1 MLHKPAMDL
10 TSKNMYDTFKD
21 KIWKE
26 LGPLDP
32 NWFDILSRQASA
44 EEGNA
49 SDQDELCA
57 NQEGNFK
64 VPSDKTGLN
73 SQPFSTPKVF
83 RHRRVVSP
91 HTQDD
96 TFTAEQEKEALPWTA
111 THSPH
116 FLGVSKQ
123 GVSEVKHEEIQPPS
137 EISFELLHTPNIS
150 EVSHAKCISES
161 LGAQINPDISWTSS
175 LNTPPAVPSTLIL
188 TKNNESLTP
197 GGITAG
203 ENVVIVQKL
212 FPSLSNISKADASS
226 SKSKE
231 ITAVFQD
238 ALHPEDSSHNIPQPS
253 SNQTE
258 EHWQQKLPDA
268 IKDGEIRNAITSVL
282 DGAEN
287 ALSIFFANSSSALR
301 KVKPVRI
308 QRKQIVPTKEHSYSS
323 QKPTTTSANASS
335 TKEKRSEQKSPG
347 VPVTPPTTSKA
358 EPGMSQWSP
367 LSLSQI
373 PAGTADISTKRS
385 QNYLNSERL
394 VRPQK
399 IAAFELI
406 KKKRTFVYNIG
417 GLKPPAQSK
426 ETPRQMMDSS
436 LQCRDSEQEGSDTLV
451 ANIPNEKECNSN
463 QNNVLQIQGH
473 SNQEKPQPRV
483 QDCDSS
489 DMSQLC
495 REFANDFSQIIPF
508 SSKEIDGLKKNQ
520 SQFSPSVC
528 LSAVK
533 QAKQK
538 ARLSMLQHDVDMAG
552 IRYPTDDG
560 SKGDSGF
567 LSAAVDTATMTT
579 SDVHGPSNTCG
590 SPPCLKP
597 IIHSTPPFQSTTK
610 EILQNDYN
618 VLIEETPQH
627 SELDS
632 ERSCDIRTQSTSPQQ
647 RAISNPP
654 SLPLKADVSH
664 SYPHTSGFKTA
675 SNKGITISLSNL
687 AKAKILLEETEN
699 QTSVG
704 QPAKCGKA
712 IQHKPLGTNAPVKDK
727 TCKSNV
733 KLSPKESRNDSC
745 PLTASQKADVTELC
759 TLLEEA
765 NSQFEFTQFKTTVI
779 KQQAGNTSSQ
789 TLDKELDSD
798 LLTGID
804 FDDSFSSN
812 AQKDMTM
819 TIMPK
824 KKNPVMDITSCEISD
839 AKRKPPEEP
848 KKEISSIGVDIV
860 SQDMCSPSSTKTRYP
875 QRNEQAELSESD
887 NDYAML
893 KGGFKTAGENVLRVS
908 KKCLFKARNLFADLE
923 ERPTYRKIEKESKVK
938 HNLDFNKGSESPKVN
953 PKGHVEQVGTSFSDE
968 QVLNLESEAAL
979 IFGSTSLNGFQLASG
994 KAISVSA
1001 KHLEQANDLFK
1012 EFGVFENGCSAFGR
1026 EGNCNKSPAKS
1037 SNGKKLSKLK
1047 NVVLSMKSIAEKKAE
1062 GVIAIND
1069 KPSLS
1074 NAISIHGNLLTN
1086 STSPPFYPT
1095 TKDSESSAI
1104 EQLNNKDGICLT
1116 NVEDATMSNNGF
1128 VAASGKSVTLSS
1140 EALQKARALFN
1151 DISLDS
1157 TTSSHTKRR
1166 DEKQENIP
1174 KVNCGYMTVA
1184 GKKVPVSKKNLRKSK
1199 PFFKAFDKA
1208 GSPEAM
1214 AEMEAFI
1221 KNRNVPSELCSS
1233 TVYNEET
1240 EKRCTENTG
1249 KLKMENLNTLPRQN
1263 IGFQTAS
1270 GKGVTISSEALKK
1283 AKSLLSECEKCND
1296 ANTISSEEFKK
1307 RQTPLKECEERVLK
1321 SGQPSSSS
1329 SGLPAADNSQ
1339 VTPSLEP
1346 ILKHKDLFRD
1356 VNLKT
1361 DFSTDTL
1368 KYDENQAYP
1377 GHLRRVDFGFTT
1389 AKGAKISVSHKGL
1402 LKARH
1407 LMKDFEESVSTHFYE
1422 KDEFKEDHETPA
1434 KDGTNTQLLSRVCY
1448 EKKGHKPDLNVAERI
1463 FEKGCNDDMLSMVKG
1478 KPTHMSLHNCGFKT
1492 AAGKGVNISFN
1503 ALEKAK
1509 TLLGEHEWQK
1519 DKIGVNP
1526 PQNITVVSQSCP
1538 PCSSNG
1544 FLAASDKQLA
1554 VSSKALHKAKALFSD
1569 IHFSTDTS
1577 NASDKRTSDVKHE
1590 AQQKEIER
1598 GNNRF
1603 GFTTAGGAKV
1613 HVSEESLSKAS
1624 QLFKDCAGPAIDRS
1638 IEKNGNSCNLPNT
1651 NEKDMPMNDSVSLFV
1666 TLQEASNASEDTESF
1681 CANKINKSNKKQIQ
1695 EEKSSQAGL
1704 AHDFPKEKTLLDC
1717 NGDQVACHQK
1727 LEVLQLDESSTLSE
1741 VQSFNLTGCSET
1753 QQMLFV
1759 QEALDCTKALLQ
1771 DEGLPDHSLSLTLE
1785 SEPQH
1790 DSLKSIDRASKEYQR
1805 KGKRRI
1811 DDKNIPGHPP
1821 LKRRLLD
1828 EFDQTIGG
1836 TNTMFHPVK
1845 SFPNALIK
1853 DRGSFIYS
1861 DSLQPNITGPHRDA
1875 KRYFEA
1881 KSQNT
1886 TSAQYLTKVD
1896 GKSMGSRTP
1905 GFAPPF
1911 IGNLKPKTS
1920 ESAMTKNSTKSPAFV
1935 PPFKKR
1941 STMVQEIPLQ
1951 PQAEE
1956 DKCSKLNLKPP
1967 TSTFKPPME
1976 KTDDVSHLS
1985 DNTMDTV
1992 NKKQGLTVGCG
2003 TASSGTKAQST
2014 DDSLFRCQD
2023 LQKFIELARDMQDMR
2038 IQKKKRQTI
2047 RPLPGSLFLTKT
2059 SGVERVPL
2067 KVAVNR
2073 IPPGKY
2079 TSKQLYSHGVHNH
2092 VSEVSSETAES
2103 FRFSL
2108 LQYFKKDVFADNGG
2122 VQLGDGG
2129 WLIPSN
2135 DGTAGKEE
2143 FYRALCDTPGVDPKL
2158 ISEAWVYNHY
2168 RWIVWKQASMERC
2181 FPEVM
2186 GSLCLTPEQ
2195 VLLQLKY
2202 RYDVEVDHSR
2212 RPALRKI
2219 TEKDDT
2225 AAKTLVL
2232 CVCGIVTDGL
2242 STNEKIHNDA
2252 KTPQGADPQSQSPAA
2267 VIWLTDGWYAIK
2279 AQLDKPLTAMVHRG
2293 RLAVGGKLMV
2303 HGAQLVG
2310 SQDACPPLEA
2320 PESLMLKICANSCR
2334 PVRWDVKLGFYKD
2347 PRPFLLPVSCLYSDG
2362 GPVGCV
2368 DIIIL
2373 RSYPIQWMER
2383 TPDGVVFR
2391 SIRAEEKE
2399 ARQYNTRKHIA
2410 MEALFAKLQAEFEQ
2424 EEKAKGKSTRRRQTL
2439 NRQDIASLQDGEELY
2454 EAVGDDPA
2462 HLQAHLSE
2470 QQLEILQSF
2479 RRSLMDKKQAELQDR
2494 YRRAL
2499 EVEGNEGN
2507 ELSFP
2512 KRDVTTVWRLCF
2524 TDAVLQSSRVYQ
2536 LNLWRP
2542 PSDVQSLLKE
2552 GSRYKVYNLSTTEG
2566 KKRSCVESLQFTGT
2580 KKTRFEEMQVR

>member
-1 MLHKPAMDL
+1 MLFWGSFL
-10 TSKNMYDTFKD
+10 
-21 KIWKE
+21 E

-96 TFTAEQEKEALPWTA
+96 TFTAKNKVHPLC
-111 THSPH
+111 
-116 FLGVSKQ
+116 VSIKQ
-123 GVSEVKHEEIQPPS
+123 
-137 EISFELLHTPNIS
+137 
-150 EVSHAKCISES
+150 VSHAKCISES

-188 TKNNESLTP
+188 SKGCTTVLKN
-197 GGITAG
+197 
-203 ENVVIVQKL
+203 
-212 FPSLSNISKADASS
+212 
-226 SKSKE
+226 
-231 ITAVFQD
+231 

-373 PAGTADISTKRS
+373 PAGTADIST
-385 QNYLNSERL
+385 N
-394 VRPQK
+394 
-399 IAAFELI
+399 
-406 KKKRTFVYNIG
+406 
-417 GLKPPAQSK
+417 
-426 ETPRQMMDSS
+426 
-436 LQCRDSEQEGSDTLV
+436 
-451 ANIPNEKECNSN
+451 
-463 QNNVLQIQGH
+463 
-473 SNQEKPQPRV
+473 
-483 QDCDSS
+483 
-489 DMSQLC
+489 
-495 REFANDFSQIIPF
+495 
-508 SSKEIDGLKKNQ
+508 
-520 SQFSPSVC
+520 
-528 LSAVK
+528 
-533 QAKQK
+533 
-538 ARLSMLQHDVDMAG
+538 
-552 IRYPTDDG
+552 
-560 SKGDSGF
+560 
-567 LSAAVDTATMTT
+567 
-579 SDVHGPSNTCG
+579 NTCG

-1422 KDEFKEDHETPA
+1422 KDEFKEDHET
-1434 KDGTNTQLLSRVCY
+1434 
-1448 EKKGHKPDLNVAERI
+1448 I

-1569 IHFSTDTS
+1569 IHF
-1577 NASDKRTSDVKHE
+1577 
-1590 AQQKEIER
+1590 
-1598 GNNRF
+1598 
-1603 GFTTAGGAKV
+1603 
-1613 HVSEESLSKAS
+1613 
-1624 QLFKDCAGPAIDRS
+1624 
-1638 IEKNGNSCNLPNT
+1638 
-1651 NEKDMPMNDSVSLFV
+1651 
-1666 TLQEASNASEDTESF
+1666 
-1681 CANKINKSNKKQIQ
+1681 
-1695 EEKSSQAGL
+1695 
-1704 AHDFPKEKTLLDC
+1704 
-1717 NGDQVACHQK
+1717 
-1727 LEVLQLDESSTLSE
+1727 
-1741 VQSFNLTGCSET
+1741 
-1753 QQMLFV
+1753 
-1759 QEALDCTKALLQ
+1759 TK
-1771 DEGLPDHSLSLTLE
+1771 
-1785 SEPQH
+1785 
-1790 DSLKSIDRASKEYQR
+1790 
-1805 KGKRRI
+1805 
-1811 DDKNIPGHPP
+1811 
-1821 LKRRLLD
+1821 
-1828 EFDQTIGG
+1828 
-1836 TNTMFHPVK
+1836 
-1845 SFPNALIK
+1845 
-1853 DRGSFIYS
+1853 
-1861 DSLQPNITGPHRDA
+1861 
-1875 KRYFEA
+1875 
-1881 KSQNT
+1881 
-1886 TSAQYLTKVD
+1886 
-1896 GKSMGSRTP
+1896 
-1905 GFAPPF
+1905 
-1911 IGNLKPKTS
+1911 
-1920 ESAMTKNSTKSPAFV
+1920 
-1935 PPFKKR
+1935 
-1941 STMVQEIPLQ
+1941 
-1951 PQAEE
+1951 
-1956 DKCSKLNLKPP
+1956 
-1967 TSTFKPPME
+1967 
-1976 KTDDVSHLS
+1976 
-1985 DNTMDTV
+1985 
-1992 NKKQGLTVGCG
+1992 
-2003 TASSGTKAQST
+2003 GTKTISHCLPT
-2014 DDSLFRCQD
+2014 D

-2424 EEKAKGKSTRRRQTL
+2424 EEKGRTKGKSTRRRQTL

-2524 TDAVLQSSRVYQ
+2524 TDAVLQSIYQ

-2580 KKTRFEEMQVR
+2580 KKTRFEEMQASQEWISTRFQHRVSTSLVTFQNSDFQPLCGEVDLTGFVVSIVDGLGTLQVFFYLQSTFSGLEDVVKPGVLLALSNLQLKGQSLTIANIKNKWYCMFIKLSSYIFQKTLTFTTDSDSVMFLNNKKSNHIY